1 MENNKLL
8 VIIAVIA
15 GVFATGLAFT
25 YIQTATGSVKQT
37 VESTENVLV
46 VQTDLPANHILD
58 PDRDFR
64 VEKVPSQ
71 RFAGF
76 TRLCFKADEAES
88 LRGERLGSPVPA
100 GTPLQYAHMKMIQDT
115 NLAPGTRALGIR
127 VKSENLMGG
136 LLVPGDRID
145 IVATYRLPKEA
156 TSRGAAA
163 NPSINPND
171 PASAIGSIFSQ
182 IADKSAYPDEF
193 QSQEVLSNIRIVG
206 VGASLGSSRQQFM
219 FTGEAQRGGGGDRI
233 ITVEVTPEQ
242 AIALIQADSASNNNL
257 TLLLRPNSRM
267 PTATGAGSAGSTD
280 GG

>member
-25 YIQTATGSVKQT
+25 YIQSAANPGSVI
-37 VESTENVLV
+37 VETKERVLIV
-46 VQTDLPANHILD
+46 RNDLPANHVID
-58 PDRDFR
+58 PDRDLS
-64 VEKVPSQ
+64 VEEIPT
-71 RFAGF
+71 RIFGGFA
-76 TRLCFKADEAES
+76 RLCFKADEAES

-100 GTPLQYAHMKMIQDT
+100 GAPLQYAHMKMIQDT

-127 VKSENLMGG
+127 VKSENMMGG
-136 LLVPGDRID
+136 LLVPGDRVD
-145 IVATYRLPKEA
+145 IIATYRLPKEA

-219 FTGEAQRGGGGDRI
+219 FTGENARGGGGDRI

-242 AIALIQADSASNNNL
+242 AISLIQADSASNNNL
-257 TLLLRPNSRM
+257 TLLLRPNTRTPSSGAAG
-267 PTATGAGSAGSTD
+267 ATPSD